1 MIFGR
6 PLSEG
11 MTMSVRL
18 ICQVALLAACP
29 LISMNAV
36 AAEAAPPPSPNLSLD
51 VYAKPARLVDIGGRK
66 LNLRCTGKGSP
77 TVMLEAGATI
87 DSITWYKLQ
96 PLVAKFAT
104 VCSYDRAGFGF
115 SDEGPMPRGL
125 DAEADDLHALIHAGG
140 MKTPLLLVGHS
151 RGTNIARR
159 YADKYAAD
167 LSALVLLDPP
177 GQHLAEFAPAMAKE
191 EEQERFGGIAAMK
204 KCETG
209 AEKNQLDKPP
219 AELAKCLRGPNP
231 EYSATL
237 NAAQHAIKLRPSFW
251 RTLISV
257 YETNSLYDEQ
267 VSSKENHGA
276 LPLLVLTPDSPFE
289 DAPPEARKALGDERE
304 KTQKLI
310 LATSTRSERILVAH
324 SSHDVQLDQP
334 EAVVDAIRKAARLG
348 GDAPKKNETTGTRR
362 QK

>member
-1 MIFGR
+1 MIFGEL
-6 PLSEG
+6 LSEG
-11 MTMSVRL
+11 MSMSVRS
-18 ICQVALLAACP
+18 ICRVALLVASP
-29 LISMNAV
+29 LMSMNAV
-36 AAEAAPPPSPNLSLD
+36 AAETAVKPSPNLSLD

-66 LNLRCTGKGSP
+66 INLRCAGKGAP
-77 TVMLEAGATI
+77 TVMLEAGAVS
-87 DSITWYKLQ
+87 DSLTWHKVQ

-140 MKTPLLLVGHS
+140 FKTPVLLVGHS

-167 LSALVLLDPP
+167 LSAMVLLDPP
-177 GQHLAEFAPAMAKE
+177 GQHLEEFSPAMAKE
-191 EEQERFGGIAAMK
+191 EEEERVGGIAAMK
-204 KCETG
+204 KCEIG
-209 AEKNQLDKPP
+209 AEKGQLENPP

-237 NAAQHAIKLRPSFW
+237 NAAQHAIKLRPPFW

-257 YETNSLYDEQ
+257 CETNTLYSEQ
-267 VSSKENHGA
+267 VSPKENHGA
-276 LPLLVLTPDSPFE
+276 LPLLVLTPDSAFE
-289 DAPPEARKALGDERE
+289 DAPPEARKALDDERE

-310 LATSTRSERILVAH
+310 LATSSRSERILVAH
-324 SSHDVQLDQP
+324 SSHDVQFDQP
-334 EAVVDAIRKAARLG
+334 EAVVDAIRKAAQLA
-348 GDAPKKNETTGTRR
+348 GDSSKK
-362 QK
+362 K